1 MQKGRRLRKIAR
13 LDIKS
18 EKLLK
23 PIRAEGLRNLGL
35 AKDFSKRYYEKGI
48 DEIIVVDI
56 VASLYRRDPIWS
68 VLQSISN
75 HCHIPI
81 TYCGG
86 IRSMKHVEEAI
97 MNGADKVAVNT
108 YAIES
113 PAIIEAVS
121 RVYGSQC
128 AIVMIDAKKVEN
140 GWECYVD
147 GGREKTDVRVL
158 DWVKKVQDLGAGGI
172 FLNSVDQDGVRNGMD
187 MELVDAVTSVVSI
200 PVVVSGGIGSIS
212 HVDKVLKSSG
222 VSGLACAS
230 ALHYGDITV
239 EQFITRN

>member
-1 MQKGRRLRKIAR
+1 MQNSRRFRKIAR

-35 AKDFSKRYYEKGI
+35 AEDFSKHYYEKGI

-56 VASLYRRDPIWS
+56 VASLYRRNPIWS
-68 VLQSISN
+68 ILRSISN
-75 HCHIPI
+75 HCYIPI

-108 YAIES
+108 YAMKS
-113 PAIIEAVS
+113 PTIIEAIS
-121 RVYGSQC
+121 RIYGSQC
-128 AIVMIDAKKVEN
+128 AIVMIDAKKVQN

-147 GGREKTDVRVL
+147 GGREKTDIKVL
-158 DWVKKVQDLGAGGI
+158 DWAQKVQDLGAGGI
-172 FLNSVDQDGVRNGMD
+172 FLNSVDQDGTRNGMD
-187 MELVDAVTSVVSI
+187 MELVDAVTAVVSI
-200 PVVVSGGIGSIS
+200 PVVVSGGVGSLS
-212 HVDKVLKSSG
+212 HVDEVLQRSG

-230 ALHYGDITV
+230 ALHFSDFTV
-239 EQFITRN
+239 KQFMMRN

>member
-1 MQKGRRLRKIAR
+1 MQKGSRLRKIAR
-13 LDIKS
+13 LDIKN
-18 EKLLK
+18 EKLIK
-23 PIRAEGLRNLGL
+23 PIRSEGLRELGL
-35 AKDFSKRYYEKGI
+35 AEDFSQRYYEEGI

-68 VLQSISN
+68 IFRSISN
-75 HCHIPI
+75 HCYIPI

-86 IRSMKHVEEAI
+86 VRSMKHVEEAI

-113 PAIIEAVS
+113 PAIIEAIS
-121 RVYGSQC
+121 RVYGNQC
-128 AIVMIDAKKVEN
+128 AIVMIDAKKVES

-147 GGREKTDVRVL
+147 GGREKTDIKVL
-158 DWVKKVQDLGAGGI
+158 DWAKKAQDLGAGGI

-187 MELVDAVTSVVSI
+187 MELVDAVTMSVSI
-200 PVVVSGGIGSIS
+200 PVVVSGGIGSIC
-212 HVDKVLKSSG
+212 HVDKLLKRSG

-239 EQFITRN
+239 EQFMMRN